1 MLKPRWSPFIW
12 FSYAMCVGVMG
23 TALASPLYP
32 IYQAQWRL
40 FTSTLTQLFVVYM
53 FGVLVSLLLLGRA
66 TQRFGFL
73 PVLRVGLF
81 TMTAGVLLSMLSNGP
96 AMFAASRALI
106 GLASGMITTSS
117 SIGLTRVARNGDPR
131 RTATAITVLMTVGF
145 GAGPLLGG
153 LVAQFAPWPL
163 RTAYVPTLL
172 MGSLA
177 CYALFKVRAVPRHRP
192 PDHLPQD
199 WRLWLPR
206 LALPAERR
214 LRRYFWI
221 AAMGAFSAF
230 GLFSLYASL
239 APSLMKRLLPWN
251 GPLASGA
258 SIAIILFLSAA
269 VQIVTRYFV
278 KDNKHVVLG
287 GASAM
292 VVANL
297 ALLAT
302 NATGSAAMFAT
313 SVVLT
318 ALAHGLT
325 NSGGMAVLQK
335 ICTEADRPAILP
347 SYLVVG
353 YLGTI
358 VPILAVGWLTDH
370 IGMAM
375 ALNAF
380 TVAMA
385 TLSVAIGVVVWRTP
399 PLATAP
405 GLPG

>member
-12 FSYAMCVGVMG
+12 ISYAMCVGVMG

-32 IYQAQWRL
+32 IYQAQWKL

-73 PVLRVGLF
+73 PVLRTGLF
-81 TMTAGVLLSMLSNGP
+81 TMTVGVLLSMLSNGP
-96 AMFAASRALI
+96 GMFAVSRTLI

-117 SIGLTRVARNGDPR
+117 AIGLARVARGRDPR
-131 RTATAITVLMTVGF
+131 RTATAITVLMTLGF
-145 GAGPLLGG
+145 GMGPLLGG

-172 MGSLA
+172 MGGLA
-177 CYALFKVRAVPRHRP
+177 CYALFKVRAVPRHRAP
-192 PDHLPQD
+192 GELPQG

-206 LALPAERR
+206 LALPANKAM
-214 LRRYFWI
+214 RRYFWI
-221 AAMGAFSAF
+221 AAMGAFSTF

-251 GPLASGA
+251 GPLVSGA
-258 SIAIILFLSAA
+258 SIATILFLSAA
-269 VQIVTRYFV
+269 VQIVARRFV
-278 KDNKHVVLG
+278 NKRVVLA
-287 GASAM
+287 GAGTMAL
-292 VVANL
+292 ANL
-297 ALLAT
+297 ALMAT
-302 NATGSAAMFAT
+302 NVTGSAAWFAG
-313 SVVLT
+313 SVLLT
-318 ALAHGLT
+318 ALAHGMS
-325 NSGGMAVLQK
+325 NAGGMSIMQK
-335 ICTEADRPAILP
+335 ICSDAERPTILP

-370 IGMAM
+370 IGMAQ
-375 ALNAF
+375 ALNVF
-380 TVAMA
+380 TVSMA
-385 TLSVAIGVVVWRTP
+385 TLSVVIGVVVWRTP
-399 PLATAP
+399 ILEAP
-405 GLPG
+405 QP